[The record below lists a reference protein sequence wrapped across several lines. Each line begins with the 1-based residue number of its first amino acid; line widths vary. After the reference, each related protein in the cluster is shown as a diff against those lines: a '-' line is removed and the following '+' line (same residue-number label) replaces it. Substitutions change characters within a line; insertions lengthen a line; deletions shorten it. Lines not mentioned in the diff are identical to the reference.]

1 VKTRATHLASENEND
16 VDVSNFEV
24 RCKKMMTRRQN
35 STSVDLG
42 PSRGH
47 FNIPWGRSIFR
58 DFDREIKVIQNSD
71 TLDLWQE
78 FVPHHSPQLTQFL
91 RKLNRI

>member
-1 VKTRATHLASENEND
+1 
-16 VDVSNFEV
+16 
-24 RCKKMMTRRQN
+24 M
-35 STSVDLG
+35 DLG

-58 DFDREIKVIQNSD
+58 DIDWEFKVIQNSD

-78 FVPHHSPQLTQFL
+78 FVSHHSPQLTQFL
-91 RKLNRI
+91 SKAELNMRVKQKKFVAVILIMFNIVFKMEIYFLFLYSTKVLY